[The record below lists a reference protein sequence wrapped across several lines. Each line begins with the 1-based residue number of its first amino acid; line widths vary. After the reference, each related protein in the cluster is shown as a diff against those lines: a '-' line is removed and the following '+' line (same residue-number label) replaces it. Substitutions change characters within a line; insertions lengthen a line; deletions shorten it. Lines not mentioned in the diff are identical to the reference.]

1 LRFVSW
7 RRRRQWKLAGRHVAD
22 IFCEPTMTQD
32 TTPSTGGETDIE
44 ITNVEM
50 SEEFD
55 SAADHHRLAAQH
67 FAAAARYHLAAAEA
81 DDEGDAD
88 RCARQGY
95 QAYRHQLTAVQYA
108 EIAAMDDETLAE
120 ALDGELFSS

>member
-1 LRFVSW
+1 
-7 RRRRQWKLAGRHVAD
+7 
-22 IFCEPTMTQD
+22 MTQD
-32 TTPSTGGETDIE
+32 TTPSTGGETEIE

-88 RCARQGY
+88 GCARQGY

-108 EIAAMDDETLAE
+108 EIAAMDDETRAE

>member
-1 LRFVSW
+1 MS
-7 RRRRQWKLAGRHVAD
+7 
-22 IFCEPTMTQD
+22 QD
-32 TTPSTGGETDIE
+32 TTPKPSGETDIE
-44 ITNVEM
+44 ITSLQVT
-50 SEEFD
+50 EEFE

-88 RCARQGY
+88 SCARQGY

-108 EIAAMDDETLAE
+108 EIAAMDDDTLAE
-120 ALDGELFSS
+120 ALDGELFSR